1 MRFINKYIFI
11 YCLIHQFIIAQTP
24 SFNFQK
30 FSSEDGLN
38 SANIFNIEEHQNG
51 LIYFTTSN
59 GIYYSDGYSFN
70 KLKIDSLKSN
80 ALLNVGFKNLDE
92 IYLSIRD
99 EGLATYNFKSKQL
112 KHNSILKFKNNSDN
126 FIVTDKYA
134 YFLTSEIKLITIDL
148 KTGKILTDNFTKKDR
163 MNLTYCI
170 YKTQS
175 GEILV
180 GRTDGLYR
188 ATNGIQEKIN
198 YIKNIKICSI
208 SQSKDGSLLLGSNNK
223 IIVIK
228 NNKVEKEIIPV
239 YNKKSNTIQ
248 FDEEKNINKIIT
260 DNYGRI
266 WFTSFPDENL
276 YLFQNNTVYNV
287 FEILDIPPTLI
298 NCLVNDEKQNIWVG
312 TFNDGVYLIQN
323 SFFNSFN
330 FSFNNKNLNINQVNL
345 INDLL
350 IVATN
355 NGLYGLDLIN
365 NKSKILSHP
374 DDFGEPISSIKQIN
388 DVFLYSKRSEFNMEP
403 TKFHNLNFSYNF
415 KPIIARQYYSIDNKT
430 SILADWNSNILLLNT
445 STNKIL
451 DTLISFSDYKISVN
465 SLLKFKN
472 TLYIGTNNGLFVYD
486 FKTKKYSNLIR
497 SELNFNIN
505 DIALINDKIYVA
517 HESGITDLQERKL
530 IQQIGN
536 FSLNTVKKI
545 KQFENKIWLAT
556 LNGLIICNENFEL
569 YKIINKSNGLLS
581 NSINDIT
588 FNNKTVSI
596 ATARGI
602 ASSNITDVLECN
614 FKLKPV
620 TINYLNSNGNEII
633 SKNNI
638 YNLSPSQDNLS
649 IYFYSPLFNKPNKQ
663 FFKYKLDK
671 GEWKSTENLVLN
683 ISLTGGKHTI
693 EISASSDNIVWS
705 ESTLLQINKE
715 EKLSEKNI
723 FYLVITISCIL
734 VIMITGFIWISRLK
748 IKSKKLLEQEQQVNL
763 LKHQAMNSLLSP
775 HFIFNSLT
783 SIQNYI
789 NTNNGLKAS
798 EYLAKF
804 SRLIRMIIEKASQSE
819 ISLHDELSRLTY
831 YLELEKER
839 FKNKF
844 DYKINIDDDINT
856 HQIMIPNMIIQP
868 HVENS
873 IIHGILPKHEHGKLI
888 ISFKRGTNCN
898 FFITIDDDGIGLI
911 KSRSQIKAG
920 HKSIGTS
927 TIKSILDINS
937 ILSGKKQIVS
947 MIDKSTIDSNQ
958 FGTIITIEIEQ

>member
-11 YCLIHQFIIAQTP
+11 YFLIHQFIIAQTP

-30 FSSEDGLN
+30 FGSEDGLN
-38 SANIFNIEEHQNG
+38 SANIFNIEQHPNG

-99 EGLATYNFKSKQL
+99 EGLATYNLKSKQL

-134 YFLTSEIKLITIDL
+134 YFLTSEIKLIIIDL
-148 KTGKILTDNFTKKDR
+148 KAGRILNDNLTMKDR

-175 GEILV
+175 GQILV
-180 GRTDGLYR
+180 GRTDGLYDV
-188 ATNGIQEKIN
+188 TNGVQEKIK

-228 NNKVEKEIIPV
+228 NNKIEKEIIPV
-239 YNKKSNTIQ
+239 YNSKSNTIQ
-248 FDEEKNINKIIT
+248 FDGEKNISKIIT

-276 YLFQNNTVYNV
+276 YLYQNNTVYNI
-287 FEILDIPPTLI
+287 FELLDIPPSLI
-298 NCLVNDEKQNIWVG
+298 NCLVKDSKQNIWVG

-330 FSFNNKNLNINQVNL
+330 FSFKNKNLNINQVNL

-355 NGLYGLDLIN
+355 NGLYGLDLIKN
-365 NKSKILSHP
+365 QSNILSHP

-403 TKFHNLNFSYNF
+403 TKFKNLNLTYNF
-415 KPIIARQYYSIDNKT
+415 KPIIARQYYSIDSKT
-430 SILADWNSNILLLNT
+430 SILADWNSNILLLNAL
-445 STNKIL
+445 TNKIL

-517 HESGITDLQERKL
+517 HESGITDVQQRKL

-545 KQFENKIWLAT
+545 KQFDDKIWLAT
-556 LNGLIICNENFEL
+556 LDGLVICNKNFEL
-569 YKIINKSNGLLS
+569 FKIINKSNGLLS
-581 NSINDIT
+581 NSINDVT
-588 FNNKTVSI
+588 FSNKVVSI
-596 ATARGI
+596 ATTRGI
-602 ASSNITDVLECN
+602 ASSNIIDVLESD

-620 TINYLNSNGNEII
+620 TINYLNSNGTEII

-638 YNLSPSQDNLS
+638 YNLSSSQENLS

-683 ISLTGGKHTI
+683 ISLTGGNHNI

-705 ESTLLQINKE
+705 DSTVLQINKV
-715 EKLSEKNI
+715 EKLSEKNM
-723 FYLVITISCIL
+723 FYLLITISCIL
-734 VIMITGFIWISRLK
+734 VITITGFIWISRLK

-844 DYKINIDDDINT
+844 DYNIIIDDDINT
-856 HQIMIPNMIIQP
+856 HQIIIPNMIIQP

-888 ISFKRGTNCN
+888 ISFKRGTNRN
-898 FFITIDDDGIGLI
+898 FFITIDDNGIGLI
-911 KSRSQIKAG
+911 KSRSQKKVG

-958 FGTIITIEIEQ
+958 CGTIITIEIEQ

>member
-11 YCLIHQFIIAQTP
+11 YCLIHLSIIAQTP

-30 FSSEDGLN
+30 FGSEDGLN

-59 GIYYSDGYSFN
+59 GIYFSDGYSFN

-80 ALLNVGFKNLDE
+80 TLLNVRVKNLDE

-99 EGLATYNFKSKQL
+99 EGLATYNLKSKKF

-126 FIVTDKYA
+126 FIITDKYA

-148 KTGKILTDNFTKKDR
+148 KSGKILKDNFTNKDR
-163 MNLTYCI
+163 MNLAYCI

-180 GRTDGLYR
+180 GRTDGLYD

-208 SQSKDGSLLLGSNNK
+208 SQSKDGCLLLGSSNK
-223 IIVIK
+223 IIVVK

-239 YNKKSNTIQ
+239 YNLKSNTIQ
-248 FDEEKNINKIIT
+248 FDGEKNINKIIT

-287 FEILDIPPTLI
+287 FEILGLPPTLI
-298 NCLVNDEKQNIWVG
+298 NCLIKDERQNIWVG
-312 TFNDGVYLIQN
+312 TFSDGVYLIQN

-345 INDLL
+345 IDNLL

-365 NKSKILSHP
+365 NQSKILSHP

-388 DVFLYSKRSEFNMEP
+388 DVFLYSKRSEFNMES
-403 TKFHNLNFSYNF
+403 TKFQNSNLTYNF

-430 SILADWNSNILLLNT
+430 SILADWNSNILLLNA
-445 STNKIL
+445 SNNKIL

-465 SLLKFKN
+465 SILKYKN

-486 FKTKKYSNLIR
+486 FKTKKYTNLIR

-505 DIALINDKIYVA
+505 DISLINGKIYVA
-517 HESGITDLQERKL
+517 HESGITDVQERKL
-530 IQQIGN
+530 IQQIDN

-545 KQFENKIWLAT
+545 KQFDDKIWLAT
-556 LNGLIICNENFEL
+556 LNGLIICNKNFEL
-569 YKIINKSNGLLS
+569 FKIINKSNGLLS

-588 FNNKTVSI
+588 FNKKNVSI
-596 ATARGI
+596 ATARGV
-602 ASSNITDVLECN
+602 AFSNIIDVLDCN

-620 TINYLNSNGNEII
+620 TINNINSNGNEII
-633 SKNNI
+633 CKNNI

-671 GEWKSTENLVLN
+671 GGWKNTENLVLN
-683 ISLTGGKHTI
+683 ISLIGGSHNI
-693 EISASSDNIVWS
+693 EIAASSDNIVWS
-705 ESTLLQINKE
+705 DSTLLQINKE
-715 EKLSEKNI
+715 EKLSEKKI
-723 FYLVITISCIL
+723 FYLFITIFCVLLI
-734 VIMITGFIWISRLK
+734 IITAFVRISRLK
-748 IKSKKLLEQEQQVNL
+748 IKSKKLLKQEQQVNL

-819 ISLHDELSRLTY
+819 ISLHDELTRLTY

-844 DYKINIDDDINT
+844 DYKINIDEDINT
-856 HQIMIPNMIIQP
+856 HQIIIPNMIIQP

-888 ISFKRGTNCN
+888 ISFKRGTNRN
-898 FFITIDDDGIGLI
+898 FFITIEDNGIGLI
-911 KSRSQIKAG
+911 KSSDQIKAG
-920 HKSIGTS
+920 HQSIGTS

-937 ILSGKKQIVS
+937 ILTGKKQIVS

-958 FGTIITIEIEQ
+958 SGTIITIEIEQ